1 MLTNI
6 RPLYFFISFAI
17 GLLLVY
23 VFHPAPTVV
32 VKFPSPYNAGKI
44 TYEDKHDSCYK
55 YTANKV
61 ACPSDSKEIKSQP
74 LFEDFN
80 EKAAVLQRANAMI
93 ANNNTNDAVDALE
106 AYAYVGHGKS
116 ELFENCG
123 LV

>member
-61 ACPSDSKEIKSQP
+61 ACPTDSKEIKSQP

-80 EKAAVLQRANAMI
+80 EKVRAVVNKD
-93 ANNNTNDAVDALE
+93 NTIV
-106 AYAYVGHGKS
+106 AYGIHS
-116 ELFENCG
+116 SDPFENCG